1 MKKYFQI
8 VGIIA
13 LACFSFIFT
22 EKTALMVRNSDT
34 LMQTIKENESLYK
47 IESVNASISGDTI
60 VPGIGG
66 KRVNDNKS
74 YSNMKRL
81 GEFNSNLLVYDYF
94 LPEITLTKTYDKY
107 VIGGNPRKNM
117 VSIIIK
123 VSDKDN
129 INELIK
135 VIGDTKVNLFIDGS
149 WLEKN
154 ESNLQNLR
162 NYNIGNLS
170 YNGDYSKSGFIW
182 MNTIINKYSNQKNKY
197 CYQEEKNDDYLKICT
212 LQKNYTILPSI
223 VIKDNPLIEIK
234 NNIKAGSI
242 ISLSINEKTI
252 KELPLII
259 NHINSKGYTI
269 VNLDELLSEDY

>member
-13 LACFSFIFT
+13 LACFSFVFT

-34 LMQTIKENESLYK
+34 LMQTIKENESLYAV
-47 IESVNASISGDTI
+47 ESVNASITEDTI

-66 KRVNDNKS
+66 KKVNDNKS

-81 GEFNSNLLVYDYF
+81 GQFNSNLLIYDYI
-94 LPEITLTKTYDKY
+94 LPEITLTKTFDKY

-123 VSDKDN
+123 V
-129 INELIK
+129 NETDTVDEVIK
-135 VIGDTKVNLFIDGS
+135 TIQDTKINLFIDGA

-154 ESNLQNLR
+154 ESKLENLK

-182 MNTIINKYSNQKNKY
+182 MNTIINKHSNQKNKY
-197 CYQEEKNDDYLKICT
+197 CYQEEKNEEYLKICT
-212 LQKNYTILPSI
+212 LQKSYTILPSI
-223 VIKDNPLIEIK
+223 VVQDNPLIEIK
-234 NNIKAGSI
+234 NNIKSGSI
-242 ISLSINEKTI
+242 ISMSINDKTV

-259 NHINSKGYTI
+259 NYINSKGYKI
-269 VNLDELLSEDY
+269 VDLDELLSEDY

>member
-154 ESNLQNLR
+154 ESTLQNLR

-212 LQKNYTILPSI
+212 LQKNYTILPSV

-234 NNIKAGSI
+234 NNIKAGI
-242 ISLSINEKTI
+242 IIALSINEKTI

>member
-34 LMQTIKENESLYK
+34 LMQAIKENESLYK

-107 VIGGNPRKNM
+107 VIGGNPRKKM

-154 ESNLQNLR
+154 ESTLQNLR

-170 YNGDYSKSGFIW
+170 YNSDYSKSGFIW

>member
-34 LMQTIKENESLYK
+34 LMQAIKENESLYK

-107 VIGGNPRKNM
+107 VIGGNPRKKM

-154 ESNLQNLR
+154 ESTLQNLR

-170 YNGDYSKSGFIW
+170 YNSDYSKSGFIW

-252 KELPLII
+252 KELSLII

>member
-1 MKKYFQI
+1 MKKCFQI
-8 VGIIA
+8 VGIVA

-47 IESVNASISGDTI
+47 IESVNASILEDTI
-60 VPGIGG
+60 VPGISG
-66 KRVNDNKS
+66 KKVNDNKS

-81 GEFNSNLLVYDYF
+81 GQFNSDLLIYDYF
-94 LPEITLTKTYDKY
+94 LPEITLSKTYDKY

-123 VSDKDN
+123 LSENDN
-129 INELIK
+129 VDEILKLIE
-135 VIGDTKVNLFIDGS
+135 DTKVNLFIDGA

-154 ESNLQNLR
+154 ESKLQNLK

-182 MNTIINKYSNQKNKY
+182 MNTIINRYSNQKNKY

-223 VIKDNPLIEIK
+223 IVKDNPLIEIK
-234 NNIKAGSI
+234 NNLKSGSI
-242 ISLSINEKTI
+242 VSMSISDKII
-252 KELPLII
+252 KELPLIV
-259 NHINSKGYTI
+259 NYINSKGYKI
-269 VNLDELLSEDY
+269 VELDELLSEDY